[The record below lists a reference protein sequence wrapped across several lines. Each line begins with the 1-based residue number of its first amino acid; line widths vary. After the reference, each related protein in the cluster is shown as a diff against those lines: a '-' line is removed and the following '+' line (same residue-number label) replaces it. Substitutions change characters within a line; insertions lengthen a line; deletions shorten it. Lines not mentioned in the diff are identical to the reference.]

1 VLRGRNSTATKR
13 LVMVDAVAVGV
24 YIASQEVHIMRSFL
38 YRLAS
43 LLGDL
48 NAIKRGT
55 VPQRVVRKTMWK
67 LFSRVMK

>member
-1 VLRGRNSTATKR
+1 MRRAMVVADMRN
-13 LVMVDAVAVGV
+13 L
-24 YIASQEVHIMRSFL
+24 L

-55 VPQRVVRKTMWK
+55 VPQRVVRKVVWRAAGK
-67 LFSRVMK
+67 FLNRLF

>member
-1 VLRGRNSTATKR
+1 MRN
-13 LVMVDAVAVGV
+13 L
-24 YIASQEVHIMRSFL
+24 L